1 MSSHLTDVGVV
12 SVFGN
17 EIPAVAEDAERH
29 DERLHDAVQ
38 RGPHWVAIE
47 LALSIQG
54 QEEHEKC
61 LSKILHFLSCF
72 VILFEY
78 ITCENARIKIP

>member
-12 SVFGN
+12 SVLGN

-61 LSKILHFLSCF
+61 LVKILKRGTFVAFAFSFLFCYTF
-72 VILFEY
+72 
-78 ITCENARIKIP
+78 